1 MVQRSRVSSV
11 REIETALSRT
21 AESLALALVRH
32 YRVALEPEAMA
43 FLQRQYGAREATLQ
57 MLTNVNLDRAETAN
71 VSYLSMAP
79 PAVGT
84 PHRQWYR
91 ALVRARRHLEK

>member
-1 MVQRSRVSSV
+1 MILLKPSGSPTRGPIVGDFASDSEDEQ
-11 REIETALSRT
+11 
-21 AESLALALVRH
+21 
-32 YRVALEPEAMA
+32 
-43 FLQRQYGAREATLQ
+43 EATLQ
-57 MLTNVNLDRAETAN
+57 MLTNVNLDRGETPN

-91 ALVRARRHLEK
+91 SLVRARRHLEK

>member
-1 MVQRSRVSSV
+1 
-11 REIETALSRT
+11 
-21 AESLALALVRH
+21 
-32 YRVALEPEAMA
+32 MA

-57 MLTNVNLDRAETAN
+57 MLTNVNLDRGETPN

-91 ALVRARRHLEK
+91 SLVRARRHLEK